1 MACAAEI
8 HSSAR
13 HRRGLGGNSGDNSRP
28 VTLRD
33 PSPMLDPA
41 LLRTQPVDV
50 AARLKETR
58 GYDLNVADLLLLETE
73 RKQIQVR
80 TQELQN
86 LRNTKSKQIGMLKA
100 KGEDVSAVMAE
111 VAAFGEELKQCES
124 DLADRLAKIDAIAA
138 GLPNL
143 PHESVPPGKDEHDN
157 VEQHR
162 WGTPRA
168 FDFEVKDHVALGER
182 HGWLDGETAAK
193 LSGARFTVLRGQ
205 LARMHRALA
214 QFMLDLHTD
223 EHGYE
228 ETNVPLLVNADS
240 MRGTGQLPKFEDDL
254 FATATFE
261 PALAMWL
268 KGKQTELMQLIQAVD
283 DDTGD
288 KSTAHLDSRA
298 KAILSVFKDRYLI
311 PTSEVPLTNIVRDE
325 IVDAERLPLRM
336 TAHSMC
342 FRAEA
347 GSAGRDTRGMIRQH
361 QFEKVELV
369 TIAKP
374 DESDAEH
381 ERMTRCAET
390 VLEKLS
396 LPYRKVLLCSGD
408 MGFSARKTYDLEVWL
423 PSQNTYREI
432 SSCSNCGDFQA
443 RRMQARWRNPA
454 TGKPELVHTLNGS
467 GVAVGRALIAVM
479 ENYQNADGSIAVPEA
494 LRGYMGG
501 LISIA

>member
-1 MACAAEI
+1 
-8 HSSAR
+8 
-13 HRRGLGGNSGDNSRP
+13 
-28 VTLRD
+28 
-33 PSPMLDPA
+33 MLDPA
-41 LLRTQPVDV
+41 LLRTQPADL
-50 AARLKETR
+50 AARLKDTR
-58 GYDLNVADLLLLETE
+58 GYDLDIESLQQWESE
-73 RKQIQVR
+73 RKQIQMR

-205 LARMHRALA
+205 LARLHRALA

-223 EHGYE
+223 THGYE

-240 MRGTGQLPKFEDDL
+240 MRGTGQLPKFEEDL
-254 FATATFE
+254 FATYERFNSDSGKRLLGEADVVVDLFE
-261 PALAMWL
+261 TMTAYDKAYKADRELAKEKVSNVQESL
-268 KGKQTELMQLIQAVD
+268 SKYQD
-283 DDTGD
+283 
-288 KSTAHLDSRA
+288 HL
-298 KAILSVFKDRYLI
+298 LGYYLI

-325 IVDAERLPLRM
+325 IVDAEKLPLRM

-390 VLEKLS
+390 VLEKLG

-501 LISIA
+501 VERIA